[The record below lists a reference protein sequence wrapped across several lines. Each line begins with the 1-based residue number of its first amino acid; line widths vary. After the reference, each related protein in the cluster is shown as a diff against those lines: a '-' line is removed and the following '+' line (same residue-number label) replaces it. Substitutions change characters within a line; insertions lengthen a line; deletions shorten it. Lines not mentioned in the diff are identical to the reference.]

1 MARLYSEV
9 VCDVLDTLGFRLQA
23 MPSTIRPL
31 GPARRLSGRV
41 FIARAEVV
49 YAIAEEPYKLEI
61 EGVERM
67 VGGDVLVSSCGK
79 DHAGSF
85 WGELLTTAC
94 LAKVWSRML
103 SHAICGKSR
112 NATIPFSDRVTI
124 RPTARAG

>member
-79 DHAGSF
+79 DHATYHSLDTLNFQLVGF
-85 WGELLTTAC
+85 
-94 LAKVWSRML
+94 L
-103 SHAICGKSR
+103 SNSINDFCPCDE
-112 NATIPFSDRVTI
+112 NP
-124 RPTARAG
+124 AG